1 MKYLLQGIKLGERVE
16 FERSKENPRNIL
28 TLFLKTSHRE
38 EIPTSWLRKIALVK
52 KYLEFI

>member
-1 MKYLLQGIKLGERVE
+1 MQGIKLMGERVE
-16 FERSKENPRNIL
+16 FERSKEENPRNIL
-28 TLFLKTSHRE
+28 TLSLKTSHRE

>member
-1 MKYLLQGIKLGERVE
+1 MQGIKLMGERVE
-16 FERSKENPRNIL
+16 FERSKEENPRNIL
-28 TLFLKTSHRE
+28 TLSLKKTSHRE

>member
-1 MKYLLQGIKLGERVE
+1 MQGIKLGERVE
-16 FERSKENPRNIL
+16 FERSKENPKNIL
-28 TLFLKTSHRE
+28 TLSLKTSHRE